1 MLLTELCTPILAFS
15 FVSWPMAGAAAALI
29 SVPIIIHILNRRRF
43 KTVTWAAMEFLMR
56 AMRKNRRRLE
66 FEQWLLLAT
75 RCALVFLLG
84 MALARPMGCEQSSL
98 ARVAGRTGLDVIVI
112 DNSYSMAYQADRPG
126 AKTHLDQAKRIAEG
140 LISQFTPGGE
150 SVVLIT
156 AAGPVHPSGPDKS
169 LFKIGYDLQQARD
182 AVNLIRQSYGGTDLP
197 GALRLAL
204 QVGREETREQNKNLY
219 ILTDSTRSAWEPD
232 AAALKQL

>member
-66 FEQWLLLAT
+66 FEQWILLAT
-75 RCALVFLLG
+75 RCLLIALLG
-84 MALARPMGCEQSSL
+84 FALARPLGCEKSSL
-98 ARVAGRTGLDVIVI
+98 ARVAGRTGLNVIVLQ
-112 DNSYSMAYQADRPG
+112 NSYSTAYQADHPG
-126 AKTHLDQAKRIAEG
+126 ARTHFDQAKRDAQL
-140 LISQFTPGGE
+140 LINQMSPGGE

-156 AAGPVHPSGPDKS
+156 TAAPIKAAG
-169 LFKIGYDLQQARD
+169 
-182 AVNLIRQSYGGTDLP
+182 
-197 GALRLAL
+197 
-204 QVGREETREQNKNLY
+204 
-219 ILTDSTRSAWEPD
+219 
-232 AAALKQL
+232 